1 MAWLHQTRQEQESL
15 GLRRGRLR
23 SCPRDYYRANVGAS
37 SASCVERSLD
47 RLDLRA
53 KAGDL
58 RLLQLDPLLQGYDGG
73 R

>member
-1 MAWLHQTRQEQESL
+1 VL
-15 GLRRGRLR
+15 
-23 SCPRDYYRANVGAS
+23 
-37 SASCVERSLD
+37 ERSLD

-58 RLLQLDPLLQGYDGG
+58 RLLQLDLLLQGYDGG